1 MYAYLFPPT
10 PGKVEKAI
18 DKNKRIIESD
28 FIDVVKENLH
38 VKIEIDNSIIDDFYL
53 SYTLDAIGKNGTLY
67 LAQYFDFEKV

>member
-1 MYAYLFPPT
+1 M
-10 PGKVEKAI
+10 
-18 DKNKRIIESD
+18 
-28 FIDVVKENLH
+28 VKENLH